1 LVATPDPICRL
12 RPLFA
17 SFRVPPESLD
27 TSAIRAFKA
36 QCQEGAVSKNE
47 TAASAVLACFR
58 RQTDGLFRKFGVAL
72 QRWEDADDVYQSAV
86 LRLLQRV
93 DKFEPEN
100 RRHFQHFAAQLVRSE
115 IVDLARRYFGPHGK
129 AAKLRSGAGGPE
141 PGSDSIDPALLA
153 EWTELHQYFDA
164 LSEPDRSVADLV
176 YYHDASCA
184 AAAAELGVDESTVR
198 KRWRRIRHE
207 LAKRFPEW
215 KRTDL

>member
-1 LVATPDPICRL
+1 
-12 RPLFA
+12 
-17 SFRVPPESLD
+17 VPPDSLD

-36 QCQEGAVSKNE
+36 QCGDGAVSKDE
-47 TAASAVLACFR
+47 AAASALLASFR
-58 RQTDGLFRKFGVAL
+58 RQTDRLFRRFGVAL

-86 LRLLQRV
+86 LRLLQRL

-100 RRHFQHFAAQLVRSE
+100 RRHFHHFVAQLIRSE
-115 IVDLARRYFGPHGK
+115 LIDLARRYFGPHGK
-129 AAKLRSGAGGPE
+129 AATLRSGAGEPE
-141 PGSDSIDPALLA
+141 PGNDSLDPALLA
-153 EWTELHQYFDA
+153 EWTELHQYFGA
-164 LSEPDRSVADLV
+164 LLEPDRSVADLV

-207 LAKRFPEW
+207 LASRFPEW